1 MRTRQDCSLH
11 PVRYLSQS
19 IITYTFVLD
28 NFVYILRNVFLNQPQ
43 YSKYTRDIVFDNDGI
58 RLDASRIPVH
68 LRYVGATNQSRAM
81 NLFRRLAET
90 SELPTGV
97 YADFFQFAEQYNAVL
112 PGTLSSIA
120 IAGAAVI
127 LVSLVLI
134 PEPIASFWV
143 SLSIIS
149 INVGILGFMVR
160 VLFCLRISYCI
171 LQTFW
176 SVRLDFISMV
186 TIVMS
191 IGFCVDFAAHLAY
204 NYAKVC
210 YCHCCIYM
218 RYVCSGFVVEFIGTC
233 S

>member
-1 MRTRQDCSLH
+1 MYNLSTLNTRHRRIWVTLEREIELYEHTEFTGYSDSWLRTFLA
-11 PVRYLSQS
+11 YANTAGLL
-19 IITYTFVLD
+19 ITPD
-28 NFVYILRNVFLNQPQ
+28 NFVYMLRNVFLSQPQ
-43 YSKYTRDIVFDNDGI
+43 YAKYTRDIVFDNTGAH
-58 RLDASRIPVH
+58 LAASRIPVH

-112 PGTLSSIA
+112 PGTLSTIA

-127 LVSLVLI
+127 AVSLILI

-149 INVGILGFMVR
+149 INVGILGFM
-160 VLFCLRISYCI
+160 
-171 LQTFW
+171 TFW

-191 IGFCVDFAAHLAY
+191 IGICVDFSAHLAY
-204 NYAKVC
+204 NYAKV
-210 YCHCCIYM
+210 HIWFT
-218 RYVCSGFVVEFIGTC
+218 V
-233 S
+233 